1 MFDSVLK
8 TECIQKI
15 SDDYRL
21 KEKVK
26 FATIDLN
33 LQSKFIDNIII
44 NSNINLVGNRFSKK
58 VKLLNQK
65 KDFLE
70 INSNIS
76 RSEIENFIRNV
87 FLDGYFIVNKI
98 RDVLFFPAN
107 YAIESKDLNNNYIF
121 RE

>member
-1 MFDSVLK
+1 MVNNFFSIK
-8 TECIQKI
+8 STRI
-15 SDDYRL
+15 S
-21 KEKVK
+21 
-26 FATIDLN
+26 F
-33 LQSKFIDNIII
+33 
-44 NSNINLVGNRFSKK
+44 
-58 VKLLNQK
+58 LLNQK

-87 FLDGYFIVNKI
+87 FVVGYFIVNKK